1 MVKIAEAKAQLSKH
15 VAYVRRGGRV
25 RIFDRDVAVA
35 DLVPIASSTQGSDDA
50 DLLGEM
56 ERRGVIRRGSEQS
69 LPDEIFERGPA
80 GTGVSAAL
88 LDERRAGR

>member
-35 DLVPIASSTQGSDDA
+35 DLVPIASGTEGSDDA
-50 DLLGEM
+50 GLLGEM
-56 ERRGVIRRGSEQS
+56 ERRGVIRRGSGRA
-69 LPDEIFERGPA
+69 LPDELFERGPA
-80 GTGVSAAL
+80 GAGVLAAL
-88 LDERRAGR
+88 MDERRGGR